1 MNPSHGT
8 PADQAP
14 RHGDSRRR
22 TILGLPVIDFVI
34 ASLGGTFIGLST
46 FTFYYA
52 EGLSYFSTDPA
63 ACANCHIMRP
73 QHESWQKASHHNVAT
88 CVDCHLPHSGLAKW
102 VAKADNGYRH
112 SKGFTFED
120 FPEPIQI
127 NEGNSRTLQDNC
139 LRCHDQLVHTILGG
153 STADAAGIRCVH
165 CHNDVGH
172 GPRAGLGGPNRG
184 DREIPA
190 SYRESD

>member
-1 MNPSHGT
+1 MTPPPET
-8 PADQAP
+8 PADQTP
-14 RHGDSRRR
+14 SHRGSSRR
-22 TILGLPVIDFVI
+22 TILGLSLAAFVI
-34 ASLGGTFIGLST
+34 ATLSGTLVGLST

-63 ACANCHIMRP
+63 ACANCHIMHP
-73 QHESWQKASHHNVAT
+73 QYHSWQMASHHAVAT

-112 SKGFTFED
+112 SKGFTLED

-127 NEGNSRTLQDNC
+127 TEGNSRTLQGNC
-139 LRCHDQLVHTILGG
+139 LRCHHELVRAIVGG
-153 STADAAGIRCVH
+153 STSDPGAIRCVH

-172 GPRAGLGGPNRG
+172 GPRAGLGGPYRG

-190 SYRESD
+190 SN